1 MCSNKNQTMYT
12 LLKKEI
18 SGFFSS
24 LTGYIVIIVFLI
36 INSLF
41 MWIFPGSNNVLDGG
55 YASLNSLFM
64 ISPWVFMFLA
74 PAVTM
79 RMFADE
85 KKSGTIELL
94 LTRPL
99 SDIQIIL
106 AKYLAGLILVLF
118 SILPTLIYFYSVY
131 QLGNP
136 VGNIDTGGTWGSYI
150 GLFFLAGVYVAI
162 GVLSSSIT
170 ENQIISFIIGML
182 LCFVVYIGF
191 DYISELIIFKNIDG
205 IVINLGINE
214 HYKSMSRGVIDS
226 RDMIYFVSSIAFFL
240 LITKTILQSRK
251 W

>member
-1 MCSNKNQTMYT
+1 MYT

-41 MWIFPGSNNVLDGG
+41 MWIFPGANNVLDAG
-55 YASLNSLFM
+55 YATLDTLFT
-64 ISPWVFMFLA
+64 ISPWVFLFLA

-99 SDIQIIL
+99 SDFQIIT
-106 AKYLAGLILVLF
+106 AKYLAGLVLVLF
-118 SILPTLIYFYSVY
+118 SILPTLIYFYSVH

-136 VGNIDTGGTWGSYI
+136 AGNIDTGGTWGSFI
-150 GLFFLAGVYVAI
+150 GLFFLAAIYVAI
-162 GVLSSSIT
+162 GVLSSSFT
-170 ENQIISFIIGML
+170 ENQIVAFIMGML
-182 LCFVVYIGF
+182 LCFIVYIGF
-191 DYISELIIFKNIDG
+191 DYLSELAVFKG
-205 IVINLGINE
+205 INGFIINLGINE

-226 RDMIYFVSSIAFFL
+226 RDMIYFISAIAFFL

>member
-1 MCSNKNQTMYT
+1 MYT

-24 LTGYIVIIVFLI
+24 LTAYVVIIVFLI
-36 INSLF
+36 VNSLF
-41 MWIFPGSNNVLDGG
+41 MWIFPGANNVLDSG
-55 YASLNSLFM
+55 YANLDTLFT
-64 ISPWVFMFLA
+64 IAPWVFLFLA

-85 KKSGTIELL
+85 KKTGTIELL
-94 LTRPL
+94 FTRPI
-99 SDIQIIL
+99 SDFQIIF

-136 VGNIDTGGTWGSYI
+136 VGNIDTGGTWGSFI
-150 GLFFLAGVYVAI
+150 GLFFLAGIYVAI
-162 GVLSSSIT
+162 GVLSSSFT
-170 ENQIISFIIGML
+170 DNQIVAFIIGML
-182 LCFVVYIGF
+182 LCFVIYIGF
-191 DYISELIIFKNIDG
+191 DYLSELIAFKSIDG
-205 IVINLGINE
+205 FIINLGINE

-226 RDMIYFVSSIAFFL
+226 RDMIYFVSVIVFFI

>member
-1 MCSNKNQTMYT
+1 MYT

-41 MWIFPGSNNVLDGG
+41 MWIFPGSTNVLDSG
-55 YASLNSLFM
+55 YATLDTLFT
-64 ISPWVFMFLA
+64 IAPWVFLFLA

-94 LTRPL
+94 LTRPI
-99 SDIQIIL
+99 SDFQIIF

-131 QLGNP
+131 RLGNP
-136 VGNIDTGGTWGSYI
+136 VGNIDTGGTWGSFI
-150 GLFFLAGVYVAI
+150 GLFFLAGIYVAI
-162 GVLSSSIT
+162 GVLSSSFT
-170 ENQIISFIIGML
+170 ENQIVAFIVGML
-182 LCFVVYIGF
+182 LCFIAYIGF
-191 DYISELIIFKNIDG
+191 DYLSELTALKSIDG
-205 IVINLGINE
+205 FVINLGINE

-226 RDMIYFVSSIAFFL
+226 RDMIYFISVIAFFL

>member
-1 MCSNKNQTMYT
+1 MYT

-18 SGFFSS
+18 NGFFSS
-24 LTGYIVIIVFLI
+24 ITGYIVIIVFLV

-41 MWIFPGSNNVLDGG
+41 MWVFPGINNVLEGG
-55 YASLNSLFM
+55 YATLDSLFT
-64 ISPWVFMFLA
+64 IAPWVFLFLA

-85 KKSGTIELL
+85 KKTGTIELL

-99 SDIQIIL
+99 SDFQIIL
-106 AKYLAGLILVLF
+106 AKYLAALLLVIF
-118 SILPTLIYFYSVY
+118 SLLPTLIYFYSVY

-150 GLFFLAGVYVAI
+150 GLFFLAAIYVAI
-162 GVLSSSIT
+162 GVLSSSFSD
-170 ENQIISFIIGML
+170 NQIVAFIIGML
-182 LCFVVYIGF
+182 LCFIFYIGF
-191 DYISELIIFKNIDG
+191 DYISEIPAFSAIDGLIINF
-205 IVINLGINE
+205 GINE

-226 RDMIYFVSSIAFFL
+226 RDIIYFISVIAFFL
-240 LITKTILQSRK
+240 LVTKTVLQSRK

>member
-1 MCSNKNQTMYT
+1 MYT

-24 LTGYIVIIVFLI
+24 LTGYVVIIVFLI
-36 INSLF
+36 INGLF
-41 MWIFPGSNNVLDGG
+41 MWVFPGANNVLDAG
-55 YASLNSLFM
+55 YANLDTLFT
-64 ISPWVFMFLA
+64 IAPWVFLFLA

-94 LTRPL
+94 YTRPL
-99 SDIQIIL
+99 SDFQIIL

-136 VGNIDTGGTWGSYI
+136 VGNIDTGGTWGSFI
-150 GLFFLAGVYVAI
+150 GLFFLAGIYVAI
-162 GVLSSSIT
+162 GVLASSFT
-170 ENQIISFIIGML
+170 ENQIVAFIIGML
-182 LCFVVYIGF
+182 LCFIVYIGF
-191 DYISELIIFKNIDG
+191 DYLSGLVVFKSIDG
-205 IVINLGINE
+205 FIINLGINE

-226 RDMIYFVSSIAFFL
+226 RDMIYFVSVIAFFL
-240 LITKTILQSRK
+240 LITKAVLQSRK

>member
-1 MCSNKNQTMYT
+1 MYT

-24 LTGYIVIIVFLI
+24 LTGYIVIIVFLV

-41 MWIFPGSNNVLDGG
+41 MWIFPGSNNVSDGG
-55 YASLNSLFM
+55 YANLDTLFT
-64 ISPWVFMFLA
+64 IAPWVFLFLV

-99 SDIQIIL
+99 SDFQIIF
-106 AKYLAGLILVLF
+106 AKYLAGLLLVLF

-136 VGNIDTGGTWGSYI
+136 VGNIDTGGTWGSFI
-150 GLFFLAGVYVAI
+150 GLFFLAGIYVAI
-162 GVLSSSIT
+162 GTLSSSFT
-170 ENQIISFIIGML
+170 ENQIVAFIIGML
-182 LCFVVYIGF
+182 IG
-191 DYISELIIFKNIDG
+191 IPL
-205 IVINLGINE
+205 IVIGIFLFFRK
-214 HYKSMSRGVIDS
+214 HKS
-226 RDMIYFVSSIAFFL
+226 
-240 LITKTILQSRK
+240 T
-251 W
+251 

>member
-1 MCSNKNQTMYT
+1 MYT

-18 SGFFSS
+18 NGFFSS
-24 LTGYIVIIVFLI
+24 ITGYIVIIVFLV

-41 MWIFPGSNNVLDGG
+41 MWVFPGINNVLEGG
-55 YASLNSLFM
+55 YATLDSLFT
-64 ISPWVFMFLA
+64 IAPWVFLFLA

-85 KKSGTIELL
+85 KKTGTIELL

-99 SDIQIIL
+99 SDFQIIL
-106 AKYLAGLILVLF
+106 AKYLAALLLVIF
-118 SILPTLIYFYSVY
+118 SLLPTLIYFYSVY

-150 GLFFLAGVYVAI
+150 GLFFLSAIYVAI
-162 GVLSSSIT
+162 GVLSSSFSD
-170 ENQIISFIIGML
+170 NQIVAFIIGML
-182 LCFVVYIGF
+182 LCFIFYIGF
-191 DYISELIIFKNIDG
+191 DYISEIPAFSAIDGLIINF
-205 IVINLGINE
+205 GINE

-226 RDMIYFVSSIAFFL
+226 RDIIYFISVIAFFL
-240 LITKTILQSRK
+240 LVTKTVLQSRK

>member
-1 MCSNKNQTMYT
+1 MYT

-24 LTGYIVIIVFLI
+24 LTGYIVIVVFLLV
-36 INSLF
+36 NSLF
-41 MWIFPGSNNVLDGG
+41 MWIFPGNNNVLDGG
-55 YASLNSLFM
+55 YATLDSLFT
-64 ISPWVFMFLA
+64 IAPWVFLFLA

-85 KKSGTIELL
+85 KRTGTIELL

-99 SDIQIIL
+99 SDFQIIF
-106 AKYLAGLILVLF
+106 AKYLAALILVLF
-118 SILPTLIYFYSVY
+118 ALLPTLIYFYSVY

-136 VGNIDTGGTWGSYI
+136 AGNIDTGGTWGSYI
-150 GLFFLAGVYVAI
+150 GLFFLAAIYVAI

-170 ENQIISFIIGML
+170 DNQIVAFITGML
-182 LCFVVYIGF
+182 LCFIVYIGF
-191 DYISELIIFKNIDG
+191 DFLSELTVFNPVDSF
-205 IVINLGINE
+205 IVNLGINE

-226 RDMIYFVSSIAFFL
+226 RDIIYFVSVIAFFL